1 MMNPKKNIS
10 GFYWGKGKDQMLT
23 PIQNGQIRTNR
34 SSTIE
39 PVEANQHS
47 QRDLKRHTDRFVNFE
62 LPKTL
67 YQQMARLVG
76 NFLQQIV
83 GREDE
88 NQNKS
93 SKPEYATQRF
103 YKPIS
108 TAGQPR
114 EVRGIAD
121 RMPRL
126 VDPENPFP
134 NKDLILL
141 GEAKD
146 YPSAVIAIQYDD
158 TVKPVFYEGNQV
170 VARHLY
176 LDSTRGSI
184 RGLLILADGERM
196 PVTIRVITAV

>member
-1 MMNPKKNIS
+1 
-10 GFYWGKGKDQMLT
+10 MLT
-23 PIQNGQIRTNR
+23 PIQNGQIRTNHP
-34 SSTIE
+34 SSIE
-39 PVEANQHS
+39 PIEANQYN
-47 QRDLKRHTDRFVNFE
+47 QRDLRRHADRFVNFT
-62 LPKTL
+62 LPRTL

-93 SKPEYATQRF
+93 SKPEQAIQRF

-134 NKDLILL
+134 DKDLILL
-141 GEAKD
+141 GEAKE
-146 YPSAVIAIQYDD
+146 YPSAVIAIQYDE

-176 LDSTRGSI
+176 LDSTRSSI
-184 RGLLILADGERM
+184 KGLLILADGERL
-196 PVTIRVITAV
+196 PITIRVITAV

>member
-1 MMNPKKNIS
+1 
-10 GFYWGKGKDQMLT
+10 MLT
-23 PIQNGQIRTNR
+23 PIQNGQIRTKTI
-34 SSTIE
+34 SSIE
-39 PVEANQHS
+39 PVEANQYDE
-47 QRDLKRHTDRFVNFE
+47 RDLRRNADRFVNFA

-83 GREDE
+83 GREAD
-88 NQNKS
+88 NQTKGNN
-93 SKPEYATQRF
+93 KPEFSTPRV

-126 VDPENPFP
+126 VDPEDPFP

-146 YPSAVIAIQYDD
+146 YSSAVIAVQFDD
-158 TVKPVFYEGNQV
+158 VVKPVFYEGNQV

-176 LDSTRGSI
+176 LDSTRPSI
-184 RGLLILADGERM
+184 KGLLVLADGGRI

>member
-1 MMNPKKNIS
+1 
-10 GFYWGKGKDQMLT
+10 MLT
-23 PIQNGQIRTNR
+23 PIQHGQVRTNQA
-34 SSTIE
+34 SSIE
-39 PVEANQHS
+39 PIEPNQYDE
-47 QRDLKRHTDRFVNFE
+47 RDLRRHSERFVNFA
-62 LPKTL
+62 LPKAL

-83 GREDE
+83 GREEDSQHP
-88 NQNKS
+88 NNG
-93 SKPEYATQRF
+93 KPEFGTQRF

-134 NKDLILL
+134 SKDLILL

-158 TVKPVFYEGNQV
+158 VVKPVFYEGNQV
-170 VARHLY
+170 IARHLY

-184 RGLLILADGERM
+184 KGLLVLADGGRV

>member
-1 MMNPKKNIS
+1 
-10 GFYWGKGKDQMLT
+10 MLT
-23 PIQNGQIRTNR
+23 PIQNGQVRTNR
-34 SSTIE
+34 TSRIE
-39 PVEANQHS
+39 PVLSNQYDQHNL
-47 QRDLKRHTDRFVNFE
+47 RRHPERFVNFA
-62 LPKTL
+62 LPKAL

-83 GREDE
+83 GREE
-88 NQNKS
+88 EALYKS
-93 SKPEYATQRF
+93 NGKPELGTQRF

-134 NKDLILL
+134 DKDLILL
-141 GEAKD
+141 GEAKE

-158 TVKPVFYEGNQV
+158 VVKPVFYEGNQV
-170 VARHLY
+170 VARHLH
-176 LDSTRGSI
+176 LDSTRSSI
-184 RGLLILADGERM
+184 KGLLILADGERM
-196 PVTIRVITAV
+196 PITIRVITAV

>member
-1 MMNPKKNIS
+1 
-10 GFYWGKGKDQMLT
+10 MLT
-23 PIQNGQIRTNR
+23 PIQNGQIRANHL
-34 SSTIE
+34 STIE
-39 PVEANQHS
+39 PIEANAYN
-47 QRDLKRHTDRFVNFE
+47 QRDLRRQAERFVNFD

-67 YQQMARLVG
+67 YQHMARLVG

-83 GREDE
+83 GREDD
-88 NQNKS
+88 NQHKS
-93 SKPEYATQRF
+93 SKPEQATQRF

-134 NKDLILL
+134 DKDLILL

-184 RGLLILADGERM
+184 KGLLILADGTRM
-196 PVTIRVITAV
+196 PVNIRVITAV

>member
-1 MMNPKKNIS
+1 MMNLQKNIS
-10 GFYWGKGKDQMLT
+10 GFYWGKGKDQMFT
-23 PIQNGQIRTNR
+23 PIQHGQIRTNR
-34 SSTIE
+34 PSTIE
-39 PVEANQHS
+39 PVDTKQYN
-47 QRDLKRHTDRFVNFE
+47 QRDLKRHVDRFVNFE

-83 GREDE
+83 GREDD
-88 NQNKS
+88 NQHKS
-93 SKPEYATQRF
+93 SKLEQATQRF

-170 VARHLY
+170 VVRHLY

-184 RGLLILADGERM
+184 KGLLILADGARL
-196 PVTIRVITAV
+196 PVTIRVITAI

>member
-1 MMNPKKNIS
+1 
-10 GFYWGKGKDQMLT
+10 MLT
-23 PIQNGQIRTNR
+23 PIQNGQVRTNNA
-34 SSTIE
+34 SSIQ
-39 PVEANQHS
+39 PIDANQYD
-47 QRDLKRHTDRFVNFE
+47 QRTLRRHADRFVNFD
-62 LPKTL
+62 LPRTL
-67 YQQMARLVG
+67 YQHMARLVG

-83 GREDE
+83 GREEDD
-88 NQNKS
+88 QHKS
-93 SKPEYATQRF
+93 NSKQEFATQRF

-134 NKDLILL
+134 SKDLILL

-146 YPSAVIAIQYDD
+146 YPSAVIAIQYDE
-158 TVKPVFYEGNQV
+158 VIKPVFYEGNQV

-176 LDSTRGSI
+176 LDSTRSSI
-184 RGLLILADGERM
+184 KGLLVLADGERI
-196 PVTIRVITAV
+196 PVMIRIITAV

>member
-1 MMNPKKNIS
+1 
-10 GFYWGKGKDQMLT
+10 MLT
-23 PIQNGQIRTNR
+23 PIQNGQIRTNST
-34 SSTIE
+34 SSIE
-39 PVEANQHS
+39 PVEPNQYDE
-47 QRDLKRHTDRFVNFE
+47 RDLRRHSDRFVNFT
-62 LPKTL
+62 LPKAL

-76 NFLQQIV
+76 NFLQQMV
-83 GREDE
+83 GREADT
-88 NQNKS
+88 NSKS
-93 SKPEYATQRF
+93 NGKLEFPTHRA

-146 YPSAVIAIQYDD
+146 YPAAVIAIQYDD
-158 TVKPVFYEGNQV
+158 VTKPVFYEGNQV

-176 LDSTRGSI
+176 LDSTRTQILGQ
-184 RGLLILADGERM
+184 LVLADGGRL
-196 PVTIRVITAV
+196 PINIRVITAV

>member
-23 PIQNGQIRTNR
+23 PIQNGQIRANHL
-34 SSTIE
+34 STIE
-39 PVEANQHS
+39 PIEANS
-47 QRDLKRHTDRFVNFE
+47 YNQRDLRRQAERFVNFD

-67 YQQMARLVG
+67 YQHMARLVG

-83 GREDE
+83 GREDG
-88 NQNKS
+88 NQHKS
-93 SKPEYATQRF
+93 SKPEQATQRF

-134 NKDLILL
+134 DKDLILL

-146 YPSAVIAIQYDD
+146 YPSAVIAIQYDE

-184 RGLLILADGERM
+184 KGLLILADGTRM
-196 PVTIRVITAV
+196 PVNIRVITAV

>member
-1 MMNPKKNIS
+1 
-10 GFYWGKGKDQMLT
+10 MLT
-23 PIQNGQIRTNR
+23 PIQNGQVRTNST
-34 SSTIE
+34 SSIQPIE
-39 PVEANQHS
+39 PNQYD
-47 QRDLKRHTDRFVNFE
+47 QRDLRRHSDRFVNFE
-62 LPKTL
+62 LPRTL

-76 NFLQQIV
+76 NFLQQIT
-83 GREDE
+83 GREDNTE
-88 NQNKS
+88 PKS
-93 SKPEYATQRF
+93 DSKHEFATQRF

-108 TAGQPR
+108 TAGQPK

-134 NKDLILL
+134 DKDLILL

-146 YPSAVIAIQYDD
+146 YPSAVIAIQYDE

-170 VARHLY
+170 VARNLY

-184 RGLLILADGERM
+184 KGLLILADGVRM
-196 PVTIRVITAV
+196 PITIRVITAV